1 MKLEGCNGSDLPAT
15 HPKVD
20 YEADIGVR
28 SLLEGERWKEK
39 QVQGNLLVDRQRDV
53 CY

>member
-39 QVQGNLLVDRQRDV
+39 QVSLSVYQQITLDI